1 MRSTRQCCSGI
12 QASSPLCAP
21 VRTRTGNSQPVGV
34 ELLHG
39 RARRAGAGEQ
49 GEQVPDGLLHTGI
62 RVEHDVADRVVD
74 QADGQA
80 DL

>member
-1 MRSTRQCCSGI
+1 
-12 QASSPLCAP
+12 
-21 VRTRTGNSQPVGV
+21 
-34 ELLHG
+34 
-39 RARRAGAGEQ
+39 
-49 GEQVPDGLLHTGI
+49 LHTGI